1 MMFQI
6 AGRRIGIGEPLFVV
20 AEIGLNHDG
29 SLDRALALVEDAAK
43 AGAQAI
49 KLQTLYA
56 DRLVAAHCPAPQHVR
71 AESLRAL
78 FAHFELDEAAHAT
91 IAARA
96 RQHGLAFMSTPF
108 DEASV
113 AMLER
118 LGCDAFKIAS
128 GDLTHHPLI
137 ARVARTGKP
146 MIMSTGMSKLHE
158 VRDAIECARGA
169 GAEQI
174 ALLHCVSSYPTP
186 DDQQNLGAIR
196 TLADAFGLTVGL
208 SDHSSGASDAT
219 IVMAIA
225 LGARI
230 YERHIKGGTEGEAID
245 EAVSS
250 NAAQLAA
257 TMAAAERARK
267 AFGHGRREPQPAER
281 GNIDASRRA
290 LYATRDLQP
299 GETVEASDVI
309 ALRPGTG
316 LSPTQHAR
324 LIGSVLRRPIAAG
337 DAFVQADLHAERRRS
352 TRPWSKQDTQTA
364 ATRSKEATLSEAE
377 VEGNRGAA

>member
-1 MMFQI
+1 
-6 AGRRIGIGEPLFVV
+6 
-20 AEIGLNHDG
+20 
-29 SLDRALALVEDAAK
+29 
-43 AGAQAI
+43 
-49 KLQTLYA
+49 
-56 DRLVAAHCPAPQHVR
+56 
-71 AESLRAL
+71 
-78 FAHFELDEAAHAT
+78 
-91 IAARA
+91 
-96 RQHGLAFMSTPF
+96 
-108 DEASV
+108 
-113 AMLER
+113 MLER

-128 GDLTHHPLI
+128 GDITHHPLI

-146 MIMSTGMSKLHE
+146 MVMSTGMSKLHE
-158 VRDAIECARGA
+158 VRDAIDCARAA
-169 GAEQI
+169 GARHI

-208 SDHSSGASDAT
+208 SDHSSGASEST
-219 IVMAIA
+219 ITMAMA

-230 YERHIKGGTEGEAID
+230 YERHIKSGTGGDAID

-281 GNIDASRRA
+281 GNLDASRRA
-290 LYATRDLQP
+290 LYATRTLQP
-299 GETVEASDVI
+299 GETVTESDVI

-324 LIGSVLRRPIAAG
+324 LVGSVLRRPIAAG
-337 DAFVQADLHAERRRS
+337 EAFTQADCHVERRGTS
-352 TRPWSKQDTQTA
+352 RPWKQTESKQTA
-364 ATRSKEATLSEAE
+364 ATQSE
-377 VEGNRGAA
+377 VEREGKRGAA